1 MHPLLEWGGGLS
13 HKLPSG
19 REAPIAFYSRTLS
32 KAERN
37 YSQLDREALA
47 VVAAVKKF
55 HEYLYGR
62 SFTIVTDHK
71 PLLGIVAGDK
81 PTPNILS
88 PRMLRWTEFLAAYS
102 YKLIHRP
109 GKDIGH
115 ADALSRCPLP
125 CHKED
130 FELETHT
137 FFLETV
143 AKLPVHAAEIARETA
158 KEAVLAP
165 VMGWIKKGW
174 PLQDLPH
181 LAQPF
186 KSRQTELSVLR
197 GCILW
202 GNRVVIPAKL
212 QREVLEMLHEGHPGI
227 VRMKGLARSYVW
239 WPGIDKMVENWVASC
254 PNCQVVRPAPPHAP
268 TQEWECPR
276 GPWSRIHID
285 FAGPTRG
292 HTFLVIVDA
301 YSKWLEVILMT
312 STTTEAVIKQL
323 RKLFV
328 THGLPDVLVSDN
340 GPQFTFNIFES
351 FLAQQGIR
359 HALTAPG
366 HPSANGR
373 AERMVRFT
381 KEKLQQLGPG
391 DITEKL
397 EKLLSVQHITPSP
410 STNLSPAELLM
421 GRKLRSSLDRLHPTY
436 APNAPL
442 DSTSKVRSL

>member
-1 MHPLLEWGGGLS
+1 MIDKQGIHPTDAKVKAINEAPKPRCKADLQAFLGLINFYHMFLPHKASIAEPLHRLLDKNAVWIWGRKEQSAFNSIKRLITSDAVLIQFSENLPVVLTCDASPFGVGVLS
-13 HKLPSG
+13 HRLPSG

-37 YSQLDREALA
+37 YSQLDKEALA

-143 AKLPVHAAEIARETA
+143 AKLPVHAAEIAKQTA
-158 KEAVLAP
+158 KDAVLAP

-181 LAQPF
+181 FAQPF

-239 WPGIDKMVENWVASC
+239 WPGID
-254 PNCQVVRPAPPHAP
+254 
-268 TQEWECPR
+268 
-276 GPWSRIHID
+276 
-285 FAGPTRG
+285 
-292 HTFLVIVDA
+292 
-301 YSKWLEVILMT
+301 
-312 STTTEAVIKQL
+312 
-323 RKLFV
+323 
-328 THGLPDVLVSDN
+328 
-340 GPQFTFNIFES
+340 
-351 FLAQQGIR
+351 
-359 HALTAPG
+359 
-366 HPSANGR
+366 
-373 AERMVRFT
+373 
-381 KEKLQQLGPG
+381 
-391 DITEKL
+391 
-397 EKLLSVQHITPSP
+397 
-410 STNLSPAELLM
+410 
-421 GRKLRSSLDRLHPTY
+421 
-436 APNAPL
+436 
-442 DSTSKVRSL
+442 